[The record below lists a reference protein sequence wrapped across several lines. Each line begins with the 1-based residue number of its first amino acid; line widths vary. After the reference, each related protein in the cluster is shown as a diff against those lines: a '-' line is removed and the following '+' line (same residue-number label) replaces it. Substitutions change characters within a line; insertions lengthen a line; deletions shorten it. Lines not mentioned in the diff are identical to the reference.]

1 MKLRIHFDGGS
12 RGNPGPAGAGV
23 VIEDEQAGLLLEA
36 GFFLGRMTNNM
47 AEYHAL
53 LRALDFAARAG
64 GKTLAIR
71 SDSELLVRQ
80 LTGKYRVRS
89 PALKGLFAESQDAL
103 RHFESW
109 ELRHVRRE
117 LNQRADAMANRAMDA
132 GEDVV
137 ATEELAPTRSP
148 TTGFAPANPG
158 VVAECI
164 LAPNPDV
171 CPAPCKVGTKFRIE
185 AVSPQGICLGVA
197 VELLDAARRG
207 AGRSESVEMDCPLA
221 GCGARFRLLPT

>member
-23 VIEDEQAGLLLEA
+23 VIEDEQKGLLLEA

-80 LTGKYRVRS
+80 LTGKYRVKS
-89 PALKGLFAESQDAL
+89 PALKGLFAEAQDAL
-103 RHFESW
+103 RRFTSW
-109 ELRHVRRE
+109 DLRHVRRE

-137 ATEELAPTRSP
+137 ATGESAHTSSSSTESP
-148 TTGFAPANPG
+148 PGTPG
-158 VVAECI
+158 VVARCI
-164 LAPNPDV
+164 HAPNPDV
-171 CPAPCKVGTKFRIE
+171 CQAPCRVGTEFRIE
-185 AVSPQGICLGVA
+185 TVSPQGICLGVA
-197 VELLDAARRG
+197 VDLLAAVRGG
-207 AGRSESVEMDCPLA
+207 AGRSESVEIDCPLA
-221 GCGARFRLLPT
+221 GCGARFRLLAK